1 MAQCSPN
8 LHQGQGG
15 SSAKGLFITNYAVAT
30 RRQIPA
36 FRVNGFI
43 FGAEPL
49 VAQVYYFLGFPLS
62 IFGSCPTHHGC
73 CLLARFL
80 SNFTLPC
87 PFFDPS
93 TALRKDCSQPRVQVS
108 YNQGRMDVF
117 CKFKTFKA
125 FRRNLSCDTKSV
137 SITIVQFHNL
147 NLKVALKALHIGK
160 IGHFTLSCAYLG
172 PLVGYSP
179 ATMPLKGPKKGPGR
193 VKLHRNHIT
202 GVWFSVAYS
211 FLLSSRQMATV

>member
-1 MAQCSPN
+1 LDRNQACFWCRLSPVCGFELPILPLSSPYTWLPSRKSKTWACCLVVFFAQCSPN
-8 LHQGQGG
+8 VHQGPGG

-36 FRVNGFI
+36 FRANGFI

-49 VAQVYYFLGFPLS
+49 VAQVYFLGFPLS
-62 IFGSCPTHHGC
+62 IFGSCPIHGC

-80 SNFTLPC
+80 SNLTLPC

-125 FRRNLSCDTKSV
+125 LLRNLSCDTKSV
-137 SITIVQFHNL
+137 SIIIVEFQ
-147 NLKVALKALHIGK
+147 I
-160 IGHFTLSCAYLG
+160 
-172 PLVGYSP
+172 
-179 ATMPLKGPKKGPGR
+179 
-193 VKLHRNHIT
+193 
-202 GVWFSVAYS
+202 
-211 FLLSSRQMATV
+211 